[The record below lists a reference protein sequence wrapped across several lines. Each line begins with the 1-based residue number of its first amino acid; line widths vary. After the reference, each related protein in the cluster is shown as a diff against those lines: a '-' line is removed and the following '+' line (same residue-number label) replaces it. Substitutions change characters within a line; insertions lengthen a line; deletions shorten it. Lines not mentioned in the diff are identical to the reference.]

1 MDEEIQRLMEELI
14 IRRTQQRDYQ
24 SLDDQIRCMRQR
36 FENLKYD
43 QEREINHGKEEVV
56 AREKAIELSSQKVDD
71 MHE

>member
-14 IRRTQQRDYQ
+14 IKRTQQKDYQ

-43 QEREINHGKEEVV
+43 
-56 AREKAIELSSQKVDD
+56 
-71 MHE
+71 